1 MEKKYSILIVDDQQV
16 CIMALSQI
24 LGADYNIYSATNGLD
39 GIAAAEK
46 HLPDVVLLDVHM
58 PGMDGYEVITR
69 LKESSLTKSI
79 PVIFITSLD
88 GEEEGLSLGAADYI
102 TKMFNP
108 GVIKLRVSN
117 QIKIVELLRTIE
129 RLTAKE
135 AGEEQ

>member
-1 MEKKYSILIVDDQQV
+1 MEKKYNILIIDDQQV

-24 LGADYNIYSATNGLD
+24 LDADYNIYSATNGTD

-58 PGMDGYEVITR
+58 PGMDGYEVITH
-69 LKESSLTKSI
+69 LKESPETKDI
-79 PVIFITSLD
+79 PVIFITALD

-102 TKMFNP
+102 TKTFNP
-108 GVIKLRVSN
+108 GIIRLRVGN
-117 QIKIVELLRTIE
+117 QIKIVELMRTVK

-135 AGEEQ
+135 AGGE